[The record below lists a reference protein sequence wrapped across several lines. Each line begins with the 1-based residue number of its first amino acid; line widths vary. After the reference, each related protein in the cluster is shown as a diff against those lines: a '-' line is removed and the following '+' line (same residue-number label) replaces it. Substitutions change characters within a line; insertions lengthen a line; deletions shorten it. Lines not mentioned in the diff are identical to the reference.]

1 MSTTYKLQLKYK
13 NSEDD
18 NIKASMSVSNAD
30 SNVTKS
36 KVETFSAVR
45 SNLYTDTTVL
55 YAANLIATTTTDLL
69 AD

>member
-1 MSTTYKLQLKYK
+1 MSTTYRLQLKFK

-36 KVETFSAVR
+36 TIQTFNTVR
-45 SNLYTDTTVL
+45 GYVYTDTTVL
-55 YAANLIATTTTDLL
+55 TAANLIATTTTDLL
-69 AD
+69 ID